1 MSVSVVTGANRGI
14 GLELCRELK
23 RRGREVVAVCR
34 ERSKELDELS
44 TRVIDKID
52 VADEAS
58 IAKLR
63 EALAKDSIDLLVN
76 NAGILRPDSLDGVET
91 DSIRIQLEVNAL
103 APLLVTKALLP
114 CMKSGAKVALITSR
128 MGSIG
133 DNTSGGYYGY
143 RMSKAALNAAGMS
156 LAHDLKPRGIAI
168 LILHPGFVRTQ
179 MTAGHGAV
187 APIESARGLLDRIEE
202 LTLETTGRFLHMNGE
217 SLPW

>member
-44 TRVIDKID
+44 TRVIDKVD

>member
-44 TRVIDKID
+44 IRVVDQVD
-52 VADEAS
+52 VVDAAG
-58 IAKLR
+58 IAKLGK
-63 EALAKDSIDLLVN
+63 ELSHDSIDLLVN
-76 NAGILRPDSLDGVET
+76 NAGILRPDSLEAVET
-91 DSIRIQLEVNAL
+91 DSIRTQLEVNAL

-114 CMKSGAKVALITSR
+114 RMKSGAKLALITSR

-133 DNTSGGYYGY
+133 DNSSGGYYGY

-156 LAHDLKPRGIAI
+156 LAHDLRSRGIAV

-187 APIESARGLLDRIEE
+187 APAESARGLLDRIDE
-202 LTLETTGRFLHMNGE
+202 LTLENTGRFLHMNGE
-217 SLPW
+217 TLPW

>member
-76 NAGILRPDSLDGVET
+76 NAGILRRDSLDGVET

-156 LAHDLKPRGIAI
+156 MARDLRGAGIAVA
-168 LILHPGFVRTQ
+168 ILHPGFVRTE
-179 MTAGHGAV
+179 MTEGSGNIDPDDAAKQLV
-187 APIESARGLLDRIEE
+187 DRVDA
-202 LTLETTGRFLHMNGE
+202 LTLETTGTF
-217 SLPW
+217 W